1 MTLHIVSGKAE
12 IVAVIRIYSK
22 PQQLAL
28 NARACEAASGILI
41 VSIGKIPEKIIASHI
56 QVVYDGWDIQM

>member
-1 MTLHIVSGKAE
+1 MTLHIVPGKAD

-28 NARACEAASGILI
+28 NARTSETTSCVLI
-41 VSIGKIPEKIIASHI
+41 VTISKIPEKIIAPHI
-56 QVVYDGWDIQM
+56 QVVYDG

>member
-1 MTLHIVSGKAE
+1 MTLYIVPGKAD
-12 IVAVIRIYSK
+12 IVALIRIYSN
-22 PQQLAL
+22 PQQLTF
-28 NARACEAASGILI
+28 NARTCEAASGILI

>member
-1 MTLHIVSGKAE
+1 MTLDVVPAKAE

-22 PQQLAL
+22 PQQLEL

-41 VSIGKIPEKIIASHI
+41 ISISKIPEKIIASHI
-56 QVVYDGWDIQM
+56 QVVYDGWDIHM